1 MAFSDFKMVLSLNL
15 ELKNVKG
22 NFIWSLVLAL
32 ISNLISASALTLSL
46 KFILKPGQRDSPIDF
61 DKNYAIFGHIWRIF
75 DFNQWNNDFR
85 LYESMSLERN
95 LSLHPVNHHQE
106 QLQVSSFLQSSDD
119 EVCSKLFD
127 KIEEVTVLMRDP
139 SKNQINVTSKLTKW
153 MYLMNLKKHSIHWRV
168 WFYRG

>member
-61 DKNYAIFGHIWRIF
+61 DKKLRHFRTYMANFLILTSEIMI
-75 DFNQWNNDFR
+75 FR
-85 LYESMSLERN
+85 LYESTSLGRN

-139 SKNQINVTSKLTKW
+139 SKNQINVTSKLTK
-153 MYLMNLKKHSIHWRV
+153 
-168 WFYRG
+168 

>member
-61 DKNYAIFGHIWRIF
+61 DKKLRH
-75 DFNQWNNDFR
+75 FR
-85 LYESMSLERN
+85 TYMANFLILTSEIMILDYMSLRHLDEIS
-95 LSLHPVNHHQE
+95 LSP
-106 QLQVSSFLQSSDD
+106 SGQSASGATS
-119 EVCSKLFD
+119 SKLFL
-127 KIEEVTVLMRDP
+127 TV
-139 SKNQINVTSKLTKW
+139 
-153 MYLMNLKKHSIHWRV
+153 
-168 WFYRG
+168 F